1 MLIVSEVRKST
12 SFSSE
17 KPFAVVRFRK
27 GAKGSKF
34 AVGSLNDGNS
44 YSLTYNLSLIYPECK
59 NEEGGFDVKEAYK
72 RFKNEM
78 TIGMEEN
85 VNGYDV
91 NVSDISDYKSVF
103 VKATKREMFT
113 LHPACYGSKED
124 AIRIAK
130 ASLDRQLRQK
140 TVVPTLS
147 ESDGDDED
155 DE

>member
-44 YSLTYNLSLIYPECK
+44 YSLTYNLSLIYPECT
-59 NEEGGFDVKEAYK
+59 NEGGDFDVKEAFK
-72 RFKNEM
+72 RFKSEM
-78 TIGMEEN
+78 SIGMEEA

-91 NVSDISDYKSVF
+91 DVSEISDYKSVF

-140 TVVPTLS
+140 TVVPSLNDS
-147 ESDGDDED
+147 EDDED